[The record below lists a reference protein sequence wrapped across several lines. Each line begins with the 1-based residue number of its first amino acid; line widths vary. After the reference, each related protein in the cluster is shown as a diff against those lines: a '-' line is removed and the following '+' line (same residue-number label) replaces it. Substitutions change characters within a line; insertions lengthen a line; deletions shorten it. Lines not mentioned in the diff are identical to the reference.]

1 MLVNQQDEAAMSRY
15 EINAPAVAGEV
26 IDGEAIIMHL
36 GSGHYFSTDGSG
48 ALLWAGIEQRQNL
61 AGLTEAL
68 ISRYALGRAEAEAAA
83 SKFVG
88 DLKANDLI
96 REAADE
102 GQVFSPPAIEGAFAP
117 PLLQRYTD
125 MQDLLLLDPIH
136 DVDEV
141 GWPVASPVGA

>member
-1 MLVNQQDEAAMSRY
+1 MDRY
-15 EINAPAVAGEV
+15 EMNTPSVAGEV

-48 ALLWAGIEQRQNL
+48 ALLWAGIEQKQDMAAL
-61 AGLTEAL
+61 ADAL
-68 ISRYALGRAEAEAAA
+68 VAAYAIGRDEAEAAA
-83 SKFVG
+83 GAFVT

-96 REAADE
+96 REAAGAGGE
-102 GQVFSPPAIEGAFAP
+102 FSPPAIGGAYAP
-117 PLLQRYTD
+117 PRLQRYTD

-141 GWPVASPVGA
+141 GWPVPAPVGA